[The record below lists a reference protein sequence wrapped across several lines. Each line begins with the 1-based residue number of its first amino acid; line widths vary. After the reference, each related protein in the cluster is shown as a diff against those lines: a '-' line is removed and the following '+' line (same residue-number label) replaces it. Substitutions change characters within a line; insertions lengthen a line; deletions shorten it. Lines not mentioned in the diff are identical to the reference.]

1 MSLRTL
7 SRFAFAIA
15 LLALLFGSLVSER
28 QLGFSVSGYDKVVHI
43 AGYFALAILGAL
55 GWPQR
60 RMIFLLALPLLGV
73 GLEAAQ
79 TLTPDR
85 QFSWQ
90 DALANGAGIGLG
102 VAFSV
107 WLTRWT
113 ERKAR

>member
-1 MSLRTL
+1 MTLRTL
-7 SRFAFAIA
+7 SRFAFAVA
-15 LLALLFGSLVSER
+15 LLVLVAGSVVSEK
-28 QLGFSVSGYDKVVHI
+28 QIGFSVRGYDKIVHF

-55 GWPQR
+55 GWPKR
-60 RMIFLLALPLLGV
+60 RIFFLLALPLLGV
-73 GLEAAQ
+73 VLEAMQ

-90 DALANGAGIGLG
+90 DAFANAAGIGLG

-107 WLTRWT
+107 WFTRAL